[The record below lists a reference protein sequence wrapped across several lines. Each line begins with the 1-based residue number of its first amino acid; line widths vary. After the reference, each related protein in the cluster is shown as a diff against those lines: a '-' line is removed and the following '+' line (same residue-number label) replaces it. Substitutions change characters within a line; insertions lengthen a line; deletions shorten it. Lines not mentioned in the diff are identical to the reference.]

1 MANDDEVT
9 VRRLLAAEGIEPP
22 DDEVDEMVKSY
33 PTLRAAA
40 DSLYAPE
47 AARFVP
53 AFLITDAPSSASK
66 RAAK

>member
-1 MANDDEVT
+1 M
-9 VRRLLAAEGIEPP
+9 GIAPP
-22 DDEVDEMVKSY
+22 DDEVAEMVKSY

-53 AFLITDAPSSASK
+53 AFVLTDAHASGTNGVA
-66 RAAK
+66 R